1 MQVQVEV
8 AINAKPEAVWQVI
21 TNIENAPNTITG
33 IEKVEILEHQEGK
46 FVGLKWRET
55 RIMFGKEATEVMW
68 ITDAQQ
74 NKSYSTRAESHG
86 SIYKTHFELKESG
99 NQTHLSMSFNGEA
112 QTVGAKI
119 MSAMMGAFLK
129 GSMRKTLEKDLLDI
143 KTAIEKIK

>member
-1 MQVQVEV
+1 MQVQAEV
-8 AINAKPEAVWQVI
+8 AINANPETVWQVI
-21 TNIENAPNTITG
+21 TNIDNAPHTISG
-33 IEKVEILEHQEGK
+33 IEKVEVLERQDDA

-86 SIYKTHFELKESG
+86 SIYKTHFELKENGS
-99 NQTHLSMSFNGEA
+99 QTILSMHFEGEA
-112 QTVGAKI
+112 QTLTAKI
-119 MSAMMGAFLK
+119 MSAMMGVFLK

-143 KTAIEKIK
+143 KAAIEK